1 MKKVFVIGAGRS
13 ATTMISY
20 LLDHA
25 HSEDW
30 QVTVGDMN
38 LELAAEK
45 VGQHARGRAI
55 AFDIQDTAQRAAEI
69 GAADLVISLLPAHM
83 HVLAA
88 EECLANGVHLVT
100 ASYVSPEMAALDA
113 QAKEKGLVFLNE
125 IGVDPGIDHMS
136 TMEMLDRI
144 QDMGG
149 VLKSYKSYCGAL
161 IAPESNNM
169 WGYKFTWAPR
179 NVILAGQGTAKY
191 RKEGRERYIPY
202 HQLFR
207 RIEEIDVPGYGS
219 FDAYANRDSLKYS
232 AVYGM
237 DGVETLFRA
246 TLRVPGYCQMWDAF
260 VQMGIT
266 DHSYRLPHSQGLTLR
281 DFVFSFVPAHA
292 GLRDVERLAFFLDQP
307 SDSTVIRK
315 IVALDLLSDRQIPLD
330 NASPAEILEWILME
344 KWLFDPNDTDMVV
357 MQHQLEYELGGKRHR
372 LISSMVDKG
381 INRWDTSIAR
391 TVGLPAAIAA
401 RLILKGRI
409 QTYGVVLPIHREI
422 FQPVLQELK
431 KFGIHFTEQ
440 QFLVGEAVGV

>member
-1 MKKVFVIGAGRS
+1 MKKIFVIGAGRS

-25 HSEDW
+25 LVENW
-30 QVTVGDMN
+30 EVTVGDMN

-45 VGQHARGRAI
+45 VGQHASGRAI
-55 AFDIQDTAQRAAEI
+55 AFDIQNADQRYAEI
-69 GAADLVISLLPAHM
+69 GAANLVISLLPAHM

-88 EECLANGVHLVT
+88 EVCLELGVHLVT

-113 QAKEKGLVFLNE
+113 GARAKGLVFLNE

-136 TMEMLDRI
+136 TMEMVDRI
-144 QDMGG
+144 AEMGG

-191 RKEGRERYIPY
+191 RKDGRERYIPY

-232 AVYGM
+232 SVYGM
-237 DGVETLFRA
+237 EGVETLFRA
-246 TLRVPGYCQMWDAF
+246 TLRVPGFCQMWDAF
-260 VQMGIT
+260 VQLGIT
-266 DHSYRLPHSQGLTLR
+266 DNSYRLPHSKGLTLR
-281 DFVFSFVPAHA
+281 DFIFSFVPTHA
-292 GLRDVERLAFFLDQP
+292 GLRDAERLAFFLDQS
-307 SDSTVIRK
+307 SDSEVIHK
-315 IVALDLLSDRQIPLD
+315 LIALDLLSSREIPLD
-330 NASPAEILEWILME
+330 NATPAEVLEWILME
-344 KWLFDPNDTDMVV
+344 KWVFDPKDTDMVV
-357 MQHQLEYELGGKRHR
+357 MQHQLEYELGSKRHR

-381 INRWDTSIAR
+381 VDQWDTSISR

-401 RLILKGRI
+401 RLILQGKV
-409 QTYGVVLPIHREI
+409 QTYGVVLPIYREI
-422 FQPVLQELK
+422 FQPVLEELK

-440 QFLVGEAVGV
+440 QFLVGEAVPA

>member
-1 MKKVFVIGAGRS
+1 MKKIFVIGAGRS

-25 HSEDW
+25 NAEDW

-38 LELAAEK
+38 VALAAEK
-45 VGQHARGRAI
+45 VHKHARGRAI
-55 AFDIQDTAQRAAEI
+55 AFDIQDEAQRKAEI

-83 HVLAA
+83 HILAA
-88 EECLANGVHLVT
+88 EECLAKGVHLVT

-144 QDMGG
+144 QEMGG

-191 RKEGRERYIPY
+191 RKDGRERYIPY

-207 RIEEIDVPGYGS
+207 RIEEIDVPGNGS

-232 AVYGM
+232 SVYGM
-237 DGVETLFRA
+237 DDVETLFRA
-246 TLRVPGYCQMWDAF
+246 TLRVPGYCSMWDAF

-266 DHSYRLPHSQGLTLR
+266 DHSYRLPHSKGLTLR
-281 DFVFSFVPAHA
+281 DFIFSYVPAHA
-292 GLRDVERLAFFLDQP
+292 GLRDVERLSFFLDQP
-307 SDSTVIRK
+307 YDSDVIQK
-315 IVALDLLSDRQIPLD
+315 IVALDLLSDRQIPLE

-344 KWLFDPNDTDMVV
+344 KWVFSPTDTDMVV
-357 MQHQLEYELGGKRHR
+357 MQHQLEYELAGQRHR
-372 LISSMVDKG
+372 LVSSMVDKG
-381 INRWDTSIAR
+381 LDQWDTSISR

-401 RLILKGRI
+401 RLILKGKI
-409 QTYGVVLPIHREI
+409 QTYGVVLPIYREI
-422 FQPVLQELK
+422 FQPVLLELK

-440 QFLVGEAVGV
+440 RFLVGEAVGV